1 MDPCDIRAEGKP
13 RCSEQRG
20 CTGPIV
26 GHRSRFPIHSRMR
39 EWPELAHLVRCGEFR
54 RSSPF
59 WTQRS
64 PQSTAADRKGSVVQ
78 TTQPGAN
85 RAHHVSGTGSSNP
98 FPSSEESNTN
108 LISSPSTAAFNHAG
122 VLIPPTRVSVPQ
134 RRQLIGSNACPARG
148 TRFAVAKLLRERDLN
163 LEICGYPRNLG

>member
-39 EWPELAHLVRCGEFR
+39 EWPESAHLVRCGEFR

-98 FPSSEESNTN
+98 FPSSREFCE
-108 LISSPSTAAFNHAG
+108 P
-122 VLIPPTRVSVPQ
+122 SVPARCKTARLPSVFRRPTGCPHRVRQPTIARKARSGVSPIIGQQ
-134 RRQLIGSNACPARG
+134 RLCFMGMSQTQLMR
-148 TRFAVAKLLRERDLN
+148 R
-163 LEICGYPRNLG
+163 